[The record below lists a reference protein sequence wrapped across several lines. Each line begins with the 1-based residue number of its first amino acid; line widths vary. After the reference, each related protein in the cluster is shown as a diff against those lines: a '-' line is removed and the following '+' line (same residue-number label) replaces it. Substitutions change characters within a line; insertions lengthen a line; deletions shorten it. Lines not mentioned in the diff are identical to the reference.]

1 MPALVPLTCPRCQ
14 AGLDAEPE
22 QVVFLCPTCSGAW
35 QLDDSPESPARLL
48 PLTLRYAPELRGS
61 LGRPFWVASGQVQT
75 GQREVHGWGS
85 QERAAVEHW
94 ATPRRFFVPAF
105 KCDLNSTLE
114 LGRRLLT
121 EAPKPPAGAQAPFV
135 PVVVTARNLR
145 GLAEFVIISIEAE
158 RGDNLKTLRFS
169 LELGEPE
176 LWILP

>member
-22 QVVFLCPTCSGAW
+22 QVVFLCSACTGAW

-48 PLTLRYAPELRGS
+48 PLTIRYALELRGPG
-61 LGRPFWVASGQVQT
+61 GRPFWVAGGQVQT
-75 GQREVHGWGS
+75 GRRDVHGWGS
-85 QERAAVEHW
+85 QERAASDQW
-94 ATPRRFFVPAF
+94 AAPRRFFVPAF
-105 KCDLNSTLE
+105 KCDLNRTLE
-114 LGRRLLT
+114 LGRRLLA
-121 EAPKPPAGAQAPFV
+121 EATNPPNGPPAPFL
-135 PVVVTARNLR
+135 PVVVNARDLR

-158 RGDNLKTLRFS
+158 RGDNLKTLHFS